1 MWIAIVVV
9 LVGWITIFRGFQSPK
24 SLVVLV
30 PNLTCS
36 LFWANLLWNSEAKE
50 PISCTGSL
58 EVALCGIRSRKSSVM
73 SSSTSS
79 HVSLGCPYNV
89 SLDLLHGTKICVWYI
104 IIYIQCIYISSSQYT
119 KPISGR
125 FAPGKIS
132 KPHKCVR
139 VSHFWGNHWGYCSR
153 MRLRCRSFTGKLL
166 AHICKGSA
174 DKLACTPISH
184 TFSG

>member
-1 MWIAIVVV
+1 M
-9 LVGWITIFRGFQSPK
+9 
-24 SLVVLV
+24 
-30 PNLTCS
+30 
-36 LFWANLLWNSEAKE
+36 
-50 PISCTGSL
+50 SCTGSL
-58 EVALCGIRSRKSSVM
+58 EVALCGIRSRKSPVM

-89 SLDLLHGTKICVWYI
+89 SLDLLHGTKICVCIYI
-104 IIYIQCIYISSSQYT
+104 YIYVYIIYIYICIYIYVYIYMYIYISSSQYK

-125 FAPGKIS
+125 FAHGKIS
-132 KPHKCVR
+132 KPHKCVQ

-153 MRLRCRSFTGKLL
+153 MRLRCRSFTSKIL